1 MAAASLS
8 VSVYLASASRT
19 DPLRMADSALT
30 DKQEDRVL
38 VERSQEG
45 DCAAFDTLVIKYSP
59 RLYSLIYHMT
69 SHREDTHD
77 LLQEVF
83 ARAFRNLRS
92 FRGQSGFYTWIYTIA
107 VNLTLNFLKRR
118 NRRHLISL
126 DDMDSGVQHDME
138 FLELTATSDPVRETG
153 LRELQ
158 RHLNEALQKLSEDHR
173 AVVTM
178 FDIQGMPHAEISRI
192 LSVSEGT
199 VRSRLHYAHKQ
210 LQSLLADYLS

>member
-1 MAAASLS
+1 
-8 VSVYLASASRT
+8 
-19 DPLRMADSALT
+19 MADAALT

-38 VERSQEG
+38 VERAQEG
-45 DCAAFDTLVIKYSP
+45 DCAAFDTLVLKYSP
-59 RLYSLIYHMT
+59 RLHSLIYHMT

-107 VNLTLNFLKRR
+107 VNLTLNFLKKR
-118 NRRHLISL
+118 NRRHSISL
-126 DDMDSGVQHDME
+126 DDIDSGVQNDGE

-178 FDIQGMPHAEISRI
+178 FDIQGMPHADISRI
-192 LSVSEGT
+192 LGVSEGT

-210 LQSLLADYLS
+210 LQSLLSDYLA

>member
-1 MAAASLS
+1 
-8 VSVYLASASRT
+8 
-19 DPLRMADSALT
+19 MADAALT

-38 VERSQEG
+38 VERAQEG
-45 DCAAFDTLVIKYSP
+45 DCASFDTLVLKYSP

-92 FRGQSGFYTWIYTIA
+92 FRGQSGFYTWVYTIA

-118 NRRHLISL
+118 NRRHNISL
-126 DDMDSGVQHDME
+126 DDIDNGIQTDGE

-173 AVVTM
+173 TVVTM
-178 FDIQGMPHAEISRI
+178 FDIQGMPHADISRI
-192 LSVSEGT
+192 LGVSEGT

-210 LQSLLADYLS
+210 LQSLLSDYLS

>member
-1 MAAASLS
+1 MSVYPAAA
-8 VSVYLASASRT
+8 VRT
-19 DPLRMADSALT
+19 APLRMADSALT

-126 DDMDSGVQHDME
+126 DDIDSGVQNDGE

>member
-1 MAAASLS
+1 
-8 VSVYLASASRT
+8 
-19 DPLRMADSALT
+19 MADAALT

-38 VERSQEG
+38 VERAQEG
-45 DCAAFDTLVIKYSP
+45 NCAAFDTLVVKYSP

-118 NRRHLISL
+118 NRRHNISL
-126 DDMDSGVQHDME
+126 DDIDSGVQNDGE

-178 FDIQGMPHAEISRI
+178 FDIQGMPHADISRI
-192 LSVSEGT
+192 LGVSEGT

-210 LQSLLADYLS
+210 LQSLLSDYLT

>member
-1 MAAASLS
+1 
-8 VSVYLASASRT
+8 
-19 DPLRMADSALT
+19 MADAALT

-38 VERSQEG
+38 VERAQEG
-45 DCAAFDTLVIKYSP
+45 DCAAFDTLVLKYSP
-59 RLYSLIYHMT
+59 RLHSLIYHMT

-107 VNLTLNFLKRR
+107 VNLTLNFLKKR
-118 NRRHLISL
+118 NRRHSISL
-126 DDMDSGVQHDME
+126 DDIDSGVQNDGE

-178 FDIQGMPHAEISRI
+178 FDIQGMPHADISRI
-192 LSVSEGT
+192 LGVSEGT

-210 LQSLLADYLS
+210 LQSLLADYLA

>member
-1 MAAASLS
+1 
-8 VSVYLASASRT
+8 
-19 DPLRMADSALT
+19 MADAALT

-38 VERSQEG
+38 VERAQEG
-45 DCAAFDTLVIKYSP
+45 DCSAFDTLVLKYSP
-59 RLYSLIYHMT
+59 RLHSLIYHMT

-107 VNLTLNFLKRR
+107 VNLTLNFLKKR
-118 NRRHLISL
+118 NRRHSISL
-126 DDMDSGVQHDME
+126 DDIDSGVQNDGE

-178 FDIQGMPHAEISRI
+178 FDIQGMPHADISRI
-192 LSVSEGT
+192 LGVSEGT

-210 LQSLLADYLS
+210 LQSLLSDYLA